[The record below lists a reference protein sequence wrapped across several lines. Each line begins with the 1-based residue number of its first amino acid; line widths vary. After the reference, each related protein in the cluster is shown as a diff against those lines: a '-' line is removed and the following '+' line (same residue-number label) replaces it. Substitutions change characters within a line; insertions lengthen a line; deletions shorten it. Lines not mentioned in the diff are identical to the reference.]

1 LHIQYVVDV
10 MQGLEDR
17 GHILYTD
24 NYYTSPEYYLLECA
38 IINAAIVE
46 GYFTPQGERE
56 PEKRL

>member
-1 LHIQYVVDV
+1 